1 VTAVRT
7 VATTGWTGEM
17 TAATGADVR
26 TRPAGLRGQRSKTK
40 MVSAKSKHLTP
51 DERADLGKAA
61 RQNASRAS
69 HAAWSAGQRTQN
81 PLDLLLEQEETRVPE
96 LVPIRHGRMA
106 ASAFA
111 FYRGAALPMAADL
124 STTPTSGLRVQLCG
138 DAHLSNF
145 GGFGTPDRELI
156 FDLNDFDE
164 TAPGPFEWDVK
175 RLAASVEIAGR
186 GRGFEPAVNR
196 KIVTECVRSY
206 RETIR
211 RFSSMQNLDVWY
223 SRLDVPTLVHLWG
236 AEAGQ
241 RALKRLQQTV
251 AKAETKDRLKA
262 RSKLTMEV
270 DGELRFL
277 SDPPLLVPAEEL
289 APPDQA
295 QAITVAIHEAIRS
308 YRRTLNRDRQHLLDG
323 YRFTG
328 LARKVVGVG
337 SVGTRCWV
345 SLFVGRDHDDVLF
358 LQVKEAEASVL
369 ERFTG
374 KSVHP
379 NHGQRV
385 VEGQRLMQAAGDI
398 LLGWQRVLASDGA
411 TRDFYMRQLWD
422 WKASAPVDTM
432 EPETLRIYAGMCGWT
447 LARAHARSGD
457 AIAIGSYL
465 GSGSTF
471 DDAVADFADA
481 YADQNDED
489 HQALLAAI
497 ERGTVAAEQGL

>member
-1 VTAVRT
+1 
-7 VATTGWTGEM
+7 M
-17 TAATGADVR
+17 TMTMMGAKGRMMDSV
-26 TRPAGLRGQRSKTK
+26 KTI
-40 MVSAKSKHLTP
+40 HLTV
-51 DERADLGKAA
+51 DERAALGKAA
-61 RQNASRAS
+61 RRTASRAS
-69 HAAWSAGQRTQN
+69 HAAWSPDQRTHD
-81 PLDLLLEQEETRVPE
+81 PLTLLMEQEESRVPE

-106 ASAFA
+106 ASPFA

-124 STTPTSGLRVQLCG
+124 ATTPTSGLRVQLCG

-145 GGFGTPDRELI
+145 GGFGTPERELV

-175 RLAASVEIAGR
+175 RLAASVEIASRSNGCN
-186 GRGFEPAVNR
+186 GSTKR
-196 KIVTECVRSY
+196 KIVTDCVRSY

-211 RFSSMQNLDVWY
+211 RFSLQQNLDIWY
-223 SRLDVPTLVHLWG
+223 SRLDLSTLVALWG

-251 AKAETKDRLKA
+251 AKAESKDRLKA
-262 RSKLTMEV
+262 STKLTAKV
-270 DGELRFL
+270 GGQLRFL
-277 SDPPLLVPAEEL
+277 SDAPLLVPVEEL
-289 APPDQA
+289 APPDRAKQ
-295 QAITVAIHEAIRS
+295 ITETIHEGIRS

-323 YRFTG
+323 YRFLG

-345 SLFVGRDHDDVLF
+345 SLFVGRDNEDVLF

-374 KSVHP
+374 KSALN

-385 VEGQRLMQAAGDI
+385 VEGQRLMQAASDI
-398 LLGWQRVLASDGA
+398 LLGWQRIVAPDGQ

-422 WKASAPVDTM
+422 WKASAMVDTM
-432 EPETLRIYAGMCGWT
+432 EPEILRIYAGMCGWT

-465 GSGSTF
+465 GSGAVF
-471 DDAVADFADA
+471 DDAVAEFAAA
-481 YADQNDED
+481 YADQNETD
-489 HQALLAAI
+489 HQSLLDAI
-497 ERGTVAAEQGL
+497 ERGAVQADRDL